1 MNKSIYFEI
10 KEAKNGEL
18 IPYFQSG
25 KSIDSIYNPDRE
37 ATTIV
42 SKISSEYDY
51 FIITGLGSG
60 KVVNELLNANKKCR
74 IFVII
79 IRCIMSFTHILEKRI
94 QYRIKKS
101 KDFVFMLPDFLDLS
115 DRDQIMRALRKLISK
130 GLILKV
136 GQGVYVK
143 AIKSLIS
150 EEFVPAI
157 PLAEIGKIVAK
168 KLKYHNLF

>member
-1 MNKSIYFEI
+1 MSYF
-10 KEAKNGEL
+10 
-18 IPYFQSG
+18 
-25 KSIDSIYNPDRE
+25 YN
-37 ATTIV
+37 
-42 SKISSEYDY
+42 
-51 FIITGLGSG
+51 FIG
-60 KVVNELLNANKKCR
+60 
-74 IFVII
+74 
-79 IRCIMSFTHILEKRI
+79 CIMSVTNILEKRI

-115 DRDQIMRALRKLISK
+115 DRDQIMRALRKLIAK

-168 KLKYHNLF
+168 KLKVKVIPNKFEVWYNEGKSTQVPTGFVISILGQINRKIGFNGAYITYETVRNKEKYYRYN